1 MVRERG
7 LEPPHLAAHAPKAC
21 VSTIPPL
28 ARGTTIIP
36 PLGAFLSLFLL
47 ICWNVFCHKLP

>member
-1 MVRERG
+1 MHYENLVRERG

-28 ARGTTIIP
+28 AHGVKEIDVP
-36 PLGAFLSLFLL
+36 KYFNL
-47 ICWNVFCHKLP
+47 K